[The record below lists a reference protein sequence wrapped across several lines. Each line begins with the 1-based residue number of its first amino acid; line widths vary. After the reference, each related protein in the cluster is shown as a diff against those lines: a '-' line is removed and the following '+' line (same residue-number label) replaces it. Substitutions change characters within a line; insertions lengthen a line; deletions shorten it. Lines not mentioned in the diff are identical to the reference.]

1 MHSPEIREVFG
12 IVLTQLSELHS
23 PYFGIALTEKVAQ
36 TLFHKS
42 IERFIKSIIKVIKK
56 SFFIKKENVDK
67 KFALKRKKM
76 NCEEVKEKINI
87 RTVLESFNLFPVK
100 ENRKTAFYFALDR
113 EEKIPSLSVDFV
125 KNKAFDFGTGK
136 SYDVISI
143 VQQMNQCSVSEAL
156 KYLEKFD
163 FSVQN
168 EFQNEEKMQEKKYKT
183 LNVSEINHSA
193 LIQYLKSR
201 KVYEQKEL
209 VNEVE
214 YELNGKKYFGIGFFN
229 NSGGV
234 EIRNKYS
241 KICLGKK
248 DVTLIKNELNIS
260 NEIVIFEGF
269 FDYLTFR
276 NLEKA
281 EESSSS
287 DYVILNST
295 AMFFKIE
302 KLLNEYNKISMF
314 LDNDANGNFVK
325 SKIQNQYKNV
335 EDCSLIYRG
344 FKDLNE
350 WFCSKENL

>member
-1 MHSPEIREVFG
+1 
-12 IVLTQLSELHS
+12 
-23 PYFGIALTEKVAQ
+23 
-36 TLFHKS
+36 
-42 IERFIKSIIKVIKK
+42 
-56 SFFIKKENVDK
+56 
-67 KFALKRKKM
+67 M
-76 NCEEVKEKINI
+76 NCEEAKEKISI
-87 RTVLESFNLFPVK
+87 RMVLESFNLFPVK

-156 KYLEKFD
+156 KYLEKFV
-163 FSVQN
+163 FSVQKK
-168 EFQNEEKMQEKKYKT
+168 FQNEEAKLQKEYKI
-183 LNVSEINHSA
+183 LNVCKIQHPA

-209 VNEVE
+209 VKEVE

-248 DVTLIKNELNIS
+248 DVTMVENQS
-260 NEIVIFEGF
+260 SEICIFEGF
-269 FDYLTFR
+269 FDYLTYK
-276 NLEKA
+276 NLEKK
-281 EESSSS
+281 ENSTS
-287 DYVILNST
+287 DYLILNST
-295 AMFFKIE
+295 AMLFKIE
-302 KLLNEYNKISMF
+302 EMLKKYAKILVF
-314 LDNDANGNFVK
+314 LDNDDNGKFVK

-335 EDCSLIYRG
+335 EDCSLIYHG
-344 FKDLNE
+344 FKHLNK
-350 WFCSKENL
+350 WFVNDRMFL

>member
-1 MHSPEIREVFG
+1 
-12 IVLTQLSELHS
+12 
-23 PYFGIALTEKVAQ
+23 
-36 TLFHKS
+36 
-42 IERFIKSIIKVIKK
+42 
-56 SFFIKKENVDK
+56 
-67 KFALKRKKM
+67 M

-168 EFQNEEKMQEKKYKT
+168 EFHNEELMQKKEY
-183 LNVSEINHSA
+183 EILKVRKIQHPA

-209 VNEVE
+209 VKEVE

-248 DVTLIKNELNIS
+248 DVTMVENQS
-260 NEIVIFEGF
+260 SEICIFEGF
-269 FDYLTFR
+269 FDYLTYK
-276 NLEKA
+276 NLE
-281 EESSSS
+281 
-287 DYVILNST
+287 ILTLVWVQDITDTN
-295 AMFFKIE
+295 
-302 KLLNEYNKISMF
+302 LLKIS
-314 LDNDANGNFVK
+314 
-325 SKIQNQYKNV
+325 
-335 EDCSLIYRG
+335 
-344 FKDLNE
+344 
-350 WFCSKENL
+350 

>member
-1 MHSPEIREVFG
+1 
-12 IVLTQLSELHS
+12 
-23 PYFGIALTEKVAQ
+23 
-36 TLFHKS
+36 
-42 IERFIKSIIKVIKK
+42 
-56 SFFIKKENVDK
+56 
-67 KFALKRKKM
+67 M

-87 RTVLESFNLFPVK
+87 RTVLESFNLSPVK

-168 EFQNEEKMQEKKYKT
+168 EFHNEELMQKKEY
-183 LNVSEINHSA
+183 EILKARKIQHPA

-248 DVTLIKNELNIS
+248 DVTMVENQS
-260 NEIVIFEGF
+260 SEICIFEGF
-269 FDYLTFR
+269 FDYLTFK
-276 NLEKA
+276 NLEKK
-281 EESSSS
+281 ENSNS
-287 DYVILNST
+287 DYLILNST
-295 AMFFKIE
+295 AMFFKVE
-302 KLLNEYNKISMF
+302 ETLKKYNKISLF
-314 LDNDANGNFVK
+314 LDNDANGKFVK
-325 SKIQNQYKNV
+325 SKIYNQYKNV
-335 EDCSLIYRG
+335 EDCSLIYQK

-350 WFCSKENL
+350 WFSKCNTFL

>member
-1 MHSPEIREVFG
+1 M
-12 IVLTQLSELHS
+12 
-23 PYFGIALTEKVAQ
+23 
-36 TLFHKS
+36 
-42 IERFIKSIIKVIKK
+42 
-56 SFFIKKENVDK
+56 DK
-67 KFALKRKKM
+67 KFALKKKKM

-168 EFQNEEKMQEKKYKT
+168 EFHNEELMQKKEY
-183 LNVSEINHSA
+183 EILKVRKIQHPA

-209 VNEVE
+209 VKEVE

-260 NEIVIFEGF
+260 TEIVIFEGF

-276 NLEKA
+276 NLEKK
-281 EESSSS
+281 ENLSS
-287 DYVILNST
+287 DYLILNST
-295 AMFFKIE
+295 AMLFKVE
-302 KLLNEYNKISMF
+302 ELLKVYDKIFLF
-314 LDNDANGNFVK
+314 LDNDSNGELIK
-325 SKIQNQYKNV
+325 SKIQNQHKNV
-335 EDCSLIYRG
+335 EDCSLIYQK

-350 WFCSKENL
+350 WFCSKEDL

>member
-1 MHSPEIREVFG
+1 M
-12 IVLTQLSELHS
+12 
-23 PYFGIALTEKVAQ
+23 
-36 TLFHKS
+36 
-42 IERFIKSIIKVIKK
+42 
-56 SFFIKKENVDK
+56 DK
-67 KFALKRKKM
+67 KFALKNKKM

-87 RTVLESFNLFPVK
+87 RTVLESFHLFPVK

-143 VQQMNQCSVSEAL
+143 VQQMNQCSVFSAL
-156 KYLEKFD
+156 KYLVKFD

-168 EFQNEEKMQEKKYKT
+168 EFHNEELMQKKEY
-183 LNVSEINHSA
+183 EILKVRKIQHPA

-209 VNEVE
+209 VKEVE
-214 YELNGKKYFGIGFFN
+214 YELNGKKYFGIRFFN

-260 NEIVIFEGF
+260 TEIVIFEGF

-276 NLEKA
+276 KLEKQ
-281 EESSSS
+281 EINNS
-287 DYVILNST
+287 DYLILNST
-295 AMFFKIE
+295 AMLFKIE
-302 KLLNEYNKISMF
+302 EMLKKYAKISLL
-314 LDNDANGNFVK
+314 LDNDSNGELAK

-335 EDCSLIYRG
+335 EDCSLIYQK

-350 WFCSKENL
+350 WFCKQVL

>member
-1 MHSPEIREVFG
+1 
-12 IVLTQLSELHS
+12 
-23 PYFGIALTEKVAQ
+23 
-36 TLFHKS
+36 
-42 IERFIKSIIKVIKK
+42 
-56 SFFIKKENVDK
+56 
-67 KFALKRKKM
+67 M
-76 NCEEVKEKINI
+76 NCEEVKEKISI

-156 KYLEKFD
+156 KYLSTLN

-168 EFQNEEKMQEKKYKT
+168 EIQNKKIKQQKEYKI
-183 LNVSEINHSA
+183 LNVCEIQHPA
-193 LIQYLKSR
+193 LIQYLKFR
-201 KVYEQKEL
+201 KVYEQKDL
-209 VNEVE
+209 VKEIE

-248 DVTLIKNELNIS
+248 DVTLVENQS
-260 NEIVIFEGF
+260 SEICIFEGF
-269 FDYLTFR
+269 FDYLTYK
-276 NLEKA
+276 NLEKK
-281 EESSSS
+281 ENSNS
-287 DYVILNST
+287 DYLILNST
-295 AMFFKIE
+295 AMLFKVE
-302 KLLNEYNKISMF
+302 ELLKGYDKISLF
-314 LDNDANGNFVK
+314 FDNDSNGELIK

-335 EDCSLIYRG
+335 EDCSLIYQK

-350 WFCSKENL
+350 WFCEKRPNRY